1 MDLFDIDFNAPITP
15 AEQASIDFHVK
26 YFGTSEMEAEVN
38 RIELESLRNH
48 QFHISKP
55 EIR

>member
-1 MDLFDIDFNAPITP
+1 MALFDIDFNAPITP

-26 YFGTSEMEAEVN
+26 YFGTPEMEAEVN
-38 RIELESLRNH
+38 RIELESLRNY
-48 QFHISKP
+48 QFLTSNP